1 VSIVAD
7 DRAEEFERLL
17 GDVNWDDSKA
27 AKRILPVVYA
37 ELRAL
42 AGSFFRGQNP
52 NHTLQP
58 TALVHEAYVRLFDQ
72 TRVDWN
78 DRAHFFAVAATAMRQ
93 ILTDHARSRRAAK
106 RGGGQVPV
114 MLDEALHASTE
125 KSIDLIA
132 LDELLTRLETYDA
145 RMHRIVELRFFG
157 GLSVDETAQVLK
169 VSKSTVESDWRGAR
183 AWLNHELS
191 KGDES

>member
-1 VSIVAD
+1 MAD
-7 DRAEEFERLL
+7 DRTEEFERLL

-27 AKRILPVVYA
+27 AERVLPVVYA

-114 MLDEALHASTE
+114 MLNEALHATTE
-125 KSIDLIA
+125 PSIDLIV
-132 LDELLTRLETYDA
+132 LDELLTRLSTYDA

-191 KGDES
+191 KGEGS